1 MPLPVASTL
10 TAPFSVKSFRYQWPA
25 DLLTAWAFEMETLI
39 LGWYVLVATD
49 SVFLLTV
56 VASLAHLGTLLAP
69 IIGVLADR
77 IGRRVLLLV
86 LRAIF
91 VAMATT
97 LMVLALTDSV
107 RIEFVLAIAFVAG
120 LFRPSDL
127 VMRNA
132 LIGDTMTPGLLMN
145 AMGVSRTTMD
155 SARIFGALAG
165 AGIFAVFGLGASYAV
180 VAVFYAVSLALTFG
194 VSAVRPARAVVPA
207 GEVGPTPWRDLREG
221 FAYVWNTPRLQA
233 LMWLAFLVN
242 LTAFP
247 VSHGLLPYVARDV
260 YGVGETGLGHLV
272 AVHAAGAFAGSLALA
287 LSRHVRHPT
296 RVTVINIVL
305 WYLVLALFGQLDG
318 MPAGMTLLFIIGV
331 VQSLGMVAMA
341 VALLETADPAFRARV
356 MGVRMLAVYGLPI
369 GLLASGALIDLF
381 GYALAVIVYCAVGIA
396 ASLWVVVRWRR
407 ALWR

>member
-1 MPLPVASTL
+1 MPLPAASSL
-10 TAPFSVKSFRYQWPA
+10 TAPFRVKSFRYQWPA

-69 IIGVLADR
+69 MIGVLADR
-77 IGRRVLLLV
+77 IGCRAVLLV

-91 VAMATT
+91 VAMAAT
-97 LMVLALTDSV
+97 LMVLGLTDSV
-107 RIEFVLAIAFVAG
+107 RVEFVLAIAFVVG

-165 AGIFAVFGLGASYAV
+165 AGIFAAFGLGASYAV
-180 VAVFYAVSLALTFG
+180 VAVFYAVSLVLTFG

-207 GEVGPTPWRDLREG
+207 GESGPTPWRDLREG
-221 FAYVWNTPRLQA
+221 LAYVWNTPRLQA

-247 VSHGLLPYVARDV
+247 ISHGLLPYVARDV

-272 AVHAAGAFAGSLALA
+272 AAHAAGAFAGSLALA
-287 LSRHVRHPT
+287 LSRHVRRPA
-296 RVTVINIVL
+296 RVAVINILL
-305 WYLVLALFGQLDG
+305 WYLALALFGQLDG
-318 MPAGMTLLFIIGV
+318 MLAGLTLLFVIGV

-341 VALLETADPAFRARV
+341 VALLDAADPAFRARV

-396 ASLWVVVRWRR
+396 ASLWVAVRWRR